1 MFSYN
6 YRQRYWASWKDTLH
20 WLFCEWCCCK
30 PCNSCRKKRKLANEE
45 RLFIRAKKKLY
56 TEIDLLEVVKQLR
69 ISRFMSQ
76 IHLTQNQRELVKFF
90 RSYVISL
97 QKKKVVRHQT
107 SEVAPSLMTSHVN
120 PADETLLQFMPDKD
134 PVDKRLFDNII
145 EPDTKRKPNRPLSVS
160 AYSKKS
166 KTPSDI
172 LELDSENN
180 PGTDQKDDQDLIV
193 STSSE
198 EDDEDDDVGDLYKVG
213 GKRGF

>member
-1 MFSYN
+1 
-6 YRQRYWASWKDTLH
+6 
-20 WLFCEWCCCK
+20 
-30 PCNSCRKKRKLANEE
+30 
-45 RLFIRAKKKLY
+45 
-56 TEIDLLEVVKQLR
+56 
-69 ISRFMSQ
+69 
-76 IHLTQNQRELVKFF
+76 
-90 RSYVISL
+90 
-97 QKKKVVRHQT
+97 
-107 SEVAPSLMTSHVN
+107 MTSHVN

-134 PVDKRLFDNII
+134 PIDKRLFDNII

-180 PGTDQKDDQDLIV
+180 PDTDQKDDEDLIV

>member
-1 MFSYN
+1 
-6 YRQRYWASWKDTLH
+6 
-20 WLFCEWCCCK
+20 
-30 PCNSCRKKRKLANEE
+30 
-45 RLFIRAKKKLY
+45 
-56 TEIDLLEVVKQLR
+56 
-69 ISRFMSQ
+69 MSQ

-180 PGTDQKDDQDLIV
+180 PDTDQKDDEDLIV